1 MQPKEE
7 EKTVQRSL
15 LKYNLLCTS
24 TPWNI
29 SSKIVYKGYHI
40 YAWSLQTILLN
51 KNSRLP
57 WDLNSDSWSRRR
69 ARWPF
74 GQHRPGLN
82 PVSIASL
89 WLFLRCQN
97 NWGRFQSGKEH
108 SPASSMWHPSFRLDR
123 MFALAKLGSNGHAK
137 CGRFTDW
144 IKIFLKWK
152 VQGIFFKKIGLPGL
166 FFKQTLQFLQQIN
179 VKKYSSSIRC
189 RDLNPWP
196 LEYEFPS
203 ITTRPG
209 LPPCP
214 MHLYINKS
222 FLLFCQIYFKLGVS
236 TSVYLLWVE
245 MLDWDIVRVP
255 HRWCKLDGQY
265 FTCVTC
271 CKNVLLYLPTY
282 LLCFLVLVNMTY

>member
-137 CGRFTDW
+137 SGRFTDW

-152 VQGIFFKKIGLPGL
+152 VQGIFFKKNRPSRPL
-166 FFKQTLQFLQQIN
+166 FQTNITIFTANKCEKIFIQYTVQGFEPMTFGIW
-179 VKKYSSSIRC
+179 VSSH
-189 RDLNPWP
+189 N
-196 LEYEFPS
+196 
-203 ITTRPG
+203 
-209 LPPCP
+209 
-214 MHLYINKS
+214 H
-222 FLLFCQIYFKLGVS
+222 
-236 TSVYLLWVE
+236 
-245 MLDWDIVRVP
+245 
-255 HRWCKLDGQY
+255 
-265 FTCVTC
+265 
-271 CKNVLLYLPTY
+271 
-282 LLCFLVLVNMTY
+282 